1 MEVAALA
8 LMRKRGL
15 FESNRV
21 LFLPVGNIVPNPNQP
36 RKKFAKAGLLELAD
50 SIQQH
55 GVLQPLSVRRLT
67 GGQYELISGERR
79 LRAAKMAG
87 LDTVPCILV
96 SADNLESSL
105 LALIENLQRRDLDF
119 VEEANALQT
128 LISTYHLS
136 QEEAARR
143 VGKSQ
148 SAVANKL
155 RLLKLSPT
163 LLEALRA
170 SGLTERHGRALLRL
184 PEQQRK
190 EAMNHIIEEGL
201 NVAQTD
207 AYIDQLLS
215 PPPEKPS
222 KRSRP
227 KIYIRDIRLF
237 LNTLRRG
244 LETMQRSGLD
254 AQCGQEENED
264 SIVLTITI
272 PKNKTKTPV

>member
-1 MEVAALA
+1 MA

-21 LFLPVGNIVPNPNQP
+21 IYVHVNSIVPNPNQP
-36 RKKFAKAGLLELAD
+36 RKLFSRPALEELAD
-50 SIQQH
+50 SIREH
-55 GVLQPLSVRRLT
+55 GVLQPLSVRRL
-67 GGQYELISGERR
+67 GVSRYELISGERR
-79 LRAAKMAG
+79 LRASKLAG
-87 LDTVPCILV
+87 LDSVPCIV
-96 SADNLESSL
+96 VNADQLESSL

-128 LISTYHLS
+128 LITTYHLS
-136 QEEAARR
+136 QEEAAQR

-163 LLEALRA
+163 TLNALRA
-170 SGLTERHGRALLRL
+170 GGLTERHGRALLRL
-184 PEQQRK
+184 PEEQRK
-190 EAMNHIIEEGL
+190 EALSHILEQQL

-207 AYIDQLLS
+207 EYVDQLLS
-215 PPPEKPS
+215 PTPQQPQRRPK
-222 KRSRP
+222 P

-244 LETMQRSGLD
+244 LDIMQRSGLN
-254 AQCGQEENED
+254 AKCGQEEDENTLT
-264 SIVLTITI
+264 LTITI
-272 PKNKTKTPV
+272 PKRKSGT

>member
-1 MEVAALA
+1 MA

>member
-1 MEVAALA
+1 MA

-215 PPPEKPS
+215 PPAEKPS

>member
-1 MEVAALA
+1 MA

-21 LFLPVGNIVPNPNQP
+21 IYLNVGSIAPNPNQP
-36 RKKFAKAGLLELAD
+36 RRVFNRAALEELAD
-50 SIQQH
+50 SIRQH
-55 GVLQPLSVRRLT
+55 GVLQPLSVRRM
-67 GGQYELISGERR
+67 GGGRYELISGERR
-79 LRAAKMAG
+79 LRASRLAG
-87 LDTVPCILV
+87 LETVPCIV
-96 SADNLESSL
+96 VNADQMESSL

-163 LLEALRA
+163 MLDALR
-170 SGLTERHGRALLRL
+170 SGGLTERHGRALLRV

-190 EAMNHIIEEGL
+190 EVLAHIVREKL

-207 AYIDQLLS
+207 EYIDQLLS
-215 PPPEKPS
+215 PPPPKPV
-222 KRSRP
+222 KRPKP

-244 LETMQRSGLD
+244 MDLMQRSGLQTSC
-254 AQCGQEENED
+254 AQVEDED
-264 SIVLTITI
+264 SLTLTITI
-272 PKNKTKTPV
+272 PKRKTGK